1 MSDKN
6 AHFVASRQ
14 HTLLPLKGHLTHQL
28 VSGIVAKIWPLYTG
42 TGLNLGDR
50 VLGEIERNSTGNSVG
65 QDLPAMQ
72 ETLV

>member
-50 VLGEIERNSTGNSVG
+50 VLGEIEILQVT
-65 QDLPAMQ
+65 Q
-72 ETLV
+72 LVKIYLQCRRP

>member
-42 TGLNLGDR
+42 TKLSLGDR
-50 VLGEIERNSTGNSVG
+50 VLGQVEETPTETCSVSILAQG
-65 QDLPAMQ
+65 
-72 ETLV
+72 